1 VRDPFEGLADLQARV
16 LRTPLD
22 PEITFRDDPLRM
34 LRGVRFAAVLGF
46 DLAPAAARAME
57 SSNSRLGP
65 PVVSMERIADE
76 LWKMLLSTRPRLALE
91 LLDRHRLLPRV
102 LPELSA
108 AHGVVQGGYHDDDVF
123 QHTLRTVE
131 LTRADLTLRLAAVF
145 HDLGKP
151 ATAREGAFPGHEE
164 VGGNLAAEALTRLR
178 LSAARIQAVERLV
191 RLHLRPVYYQPE
203 WTDGAV
209 RRLARAAGEDLWLLL
224 ELARADIGAS
234 LYPNPE
240 KIDALRQRLEVL
252 LAERPDRF
260 TLPISGEDI
269 MAVLRLAPGP
279 EVGRVKAELEE
290 LVLDGVLPPDRDV
303 LLQHLKSRSRVS

>member
-1 VRDPFEGLADLQARV
+1 
-16 LRTPLD
+16 
-22 PEITFRDDPLRM
+22 
-34 LRGVRFAAVLGF
+34 
-46 DLAPAAARAME
+46 
-57 SSNSRLGP
+57 
-65 PVVSMERIADE
+65 
-76 LWKMLLSTRPRLALE
+76 
-91 LLDRHRLLPRV
+91 
-102 LPELSA
+102 
-108 AHGVVQGGYHDDDVF
+108 
-123 QHTLRTVE
+123 
-131 LTRADLTLRLAAVF
+131 
-145 HDLGKP
+145 
-151 ATAREGAFPGHEE
+151 
-164 VGGNLAAEALTRLR
+164 
-178 LSAARIQAVERLV
+178 
-191 RLHLRPVYYQPE
+191 
-203 WTDGAV
+203 
-209 RRLARAAGEDLWLLL
+209 LLL